1 MNHYTELLRYV
12 RSLSDEDPF
21 VNTTTQG
28 IDEDM
33 DLDKGN
39 IYPLFNIELFDM
51 AFPPNTITYQLEM
64 TCLQQRDTNKKIDV
78 DKFWL
83 QDNKVDNFNEAGAV
97 LNRIIGKMRKDFGDT
112 EISIEVP
119 NVAGKMS
126 EWGVNTLD
134 GWSITVTVKMP
145 NVNINLCS

>member
-12 RSLSDEDPF
+12 RGLADEDPF

-39 IYPLFNIELFDM
+39 IYPLFNIELFDPT
-51 AFPPNTITYQLEM
+51 FPPNTITFQLEM
-64 TCLQQRDTNKKIDV
+64 TCLQQRDTNKEIRT

-83 QDNKVDNFNEAGAV
+83 QDNKVDNFNETLAV
-97 LNRIIGKMRKDFGDT
+97 LNRVIGKMRKDFDDT
-112 EISIEVP
+112 LISIDGIPGLE
-119 NVAGKMS
+119 KME
-126 EWGVNTLD
+126 EWGKNTLD
-134 GWSITVTVKMP
+134 GWTTTFTVIMP
-145 NVNINLCS
+145 NTNIDLCS

>member
-39 IYPLFNIELFDM
+39 IYPLFNIELFD
-51 AFPPNTITYQLEM
+51 ATFPRNTVTFQLEM
-64 TCLQQRDTNKKIDV
+64 TCLQQRDTNKTIDV

-83 QDNKVDNFNEAGAV
+83 QDNKVDNFNETLAV
-97 LNRIIGKMRKDFGDT
+97 LNRVVGKMRKDFGDT
-112 EISIEVP
+112 EITIDEPSV
-119 NVAGKMS
+119 GKL
-126 EWGVNTLD
+126 EDFGKNNLD
-134 GWSITVTVKMP
+134 GWILTTTVTMP